1 MARMLKESYIFYL
14 KKLLLFSNAILFIS
28 SMKIL
33 QMPYVIINFLLEVD
47 DLVSWI
53 VDEVTVAVKKVGAKV
68 QKLFEMF

>member
-1 MARMLKESYIFYL
+1 
-14 KKLLLFSNAILFIS
+14 
-28 SMKIL
+28 MKIL